1 MLAGST
7 GKHIA
12 NAGRLGSGPALGP
25 DVSCAAYAA
34 FAGWKADMRSQL
46 PPAQLAK
53 AALQRLAQARLEP
66 TPENYARAYA
76 IESGGEPAQAASGA
90 TSAVSERLQQ
100 LMSKL
105 ISLAL
110 PSGSTRQELQTALRE
125 QKLDELQ
132 RQVDKLLDVAGPA
145 AQAEALALAI
155 ERLVR
160 GLERGGKHWTLARKK
175 DGVNRVLEL
184 GRNDSGKL
192 VKRLGQL
199 VASWDKDGDGSG
211 VETDE
216 DGGTPSQ
223 FFSESTFAET
233 GFGET
238 SRFRESTGFG
248 ELSRTGLRD
257 TPPPVVDTSP
267 HWADVSSELNGTVR
281 HALRSPQTEAT
292 PADALMRE
300 LDAAQAELKS
310 HGASP
315 DRATQMAA
323 LCLRARHLLDHRRHL
338 FDELGGLCRELSG
351 SLVDLAEDDS
361 WARGQAEAMSNALA
375 QGLSG
380 RGVRTVSELLSG
392 TRERQRALREE
403 RSKARDSLKGLI
415 QRMLAELGELG
426 QHTDRFQTSVGR
438 YAEAIEQADSL
449 ESLTGTVREMVEE
462 SRSVQSLVSQT
473 QARLT
478 LEHDRAAALNQRVD
492 ELEGELRRLSNEV
505 HTDQL
510 TQVANRRGLIQAFGI
525 EQAKAEREST
535 RVALALLDI
544 DNFKK
549 LNDSLGHHAG
559 DIALKSLAERTQ
571 ASLRPGDMVARYGGE
586 EFVLMLPNTPLDEA
600 QQVLV
605 RLQRSLSSALFNHE
619 GKDVFVTFSAGVTLY
634 RPGETLEA
642 ALDRADVALYE
653 AKHTGKNRACIA
665 E

>member
-1 MLAGST
+1 
-7 GKHIA
+7 
-12 NAGRLGSGPALGP
+12 
-25 DVSCAAYAA
+25 
-34 FAGWKADMRSQL
+34 MRSTL

-76 IESGGEPAQAASGA
+76 IEAGGEPA
-90 TSAVSERLQQ
+90 AVGGPLPERVQQ
-100 LMSKL
+100 LLSRL

-110 PSGSTRQELQTALRE
+110 PSGSTRQELQATLRE
-125 QKLDELQ
+125 QRLDELQ
-132 RQVDKLLDVAGPA
+132 RQVDKLLDSAGPA
-145 AQAEALALAI
+145 AQAEALAQAI
-155 ERLVR
+155 DRLVR
-160 GLERGGKHWTLARKK
+160 GLERGSRHWTLARKK
-175 DGVNRVLEL
+175 DGINRVLEL
-184 GRNDSGKL
+184 GRSDSGKL
-192 VKRLGQL
+192 VKRLSQL
-199 VASWDKDGDGSG
+199 IASWDKDDDGSG

-223 FFSESTFAET
+223 LFADSAFADT

-238 SRFRESTGFG
+238 SRFRDSSGFG
-248 ELSRTGLRD
+248 EASSF
-257 TPPPVVDTSP
+257 VDAPRATAP
-267 HWADVSSELNGTVR
+267 DLAPWHDIGAELNGTVR

-292 PADALMRE
+292 PADALIRE
-300 LDAAQAELKS
+300 LDAAQAELKAG
-310 HGASP
+310 GANP
-315 DRATQMAA
+315 ERAAQMAA
-323 LCLRARHLLDHRRHL
+323 LCQRARHLLDHRRHL
-338 FDELGGLCRELSG
+338 FDELGGLCRELSA

-361 WARGQAEAMSNALA
+361 WARGQAEAMNQTLA

-380 RGVRTVSELLSG
+380 RGVRTVSELLAG

-403 RSKARDSLKGLI
+403 RSKARDALKGLI

-426 QHTDRFQTSVGR
+426 QHTDRFQNSVGR
-438 YAEAIEQADSL
+438 YADAIEQADSL
-449 ESLTGTVREMVEE
+449 ESLAGTVREMVEE
-462 SRSVQSLVSQT
+462 SRSVQGLVAQT

-478 LEHDRAAALNQRVD
+478 LEHDRAAALTQRVE

-525 EQAKAEREST
+525 EQARSEREAT
-535 RVALALLDI
+535 RIALALLDI

-549 LNDSLGHHAG
+549 LNDTLGHHAG
-559 DIALKSLAERTQ
+559 DIALKSLAERAQ

-586 EFVLMLPNTPLDEA
+586 EFVLMLPDTPLDEA

-605 RLQRSLSSALFNHE
+605 RLQRSLSAALFNHE

>member
-1 MLAGST
+1 MQA
-7 GKHIA
+7 
-12 NAGRLGSGPALGP
+12 R
-25 DVSCAAYAA
+25 
-34 FAGWKADMRSQL
+34 L

-76 IESGGEPAQAASGA
+76 IEAGGESAPTANGA
-90 TSAVSERLQQ
+90 VPERTQQ
-100 LMSKL
+100 LISRL

-110 PSGSTRQELQTALRE
+110 PSGTARQELQAALRE
-125 QKLDELQ
+125 QRYEELQ

-145 AQAEALALAI
+145 AQAEALAQAI

-160 GLERGGKHWTLARKK
+160 GLERGGRHWTLARKK
-175 DGVNRVLEL
+175 DGIARALEL
-184 GRNDSGKL
+184 SRTDSHKL

-199 VASWDKDGDGSG
+199 AASWDKDVEGSE
-211 VETDE
+211 VETDA

-223 FFSESTFAET
+223 LFADIDFQDT
-233 GFGET
+233 GF
-238 SRFRESTGFG
+238 REPSGFG
-248 ELSRTGLRD
+248 DLGGGVTTESA
-257 TPPPVVDTSP
+257 PAAVDTGPWKDISG
-267 HWADVSSELNGTVR
+267 ELTGTVR
-281 HALRSPQTEAT
+281 HALRSPQNEAT

-300 LDAAQAELKS
+300 IEAAQAELKQG
-310 HGASP
+310 GATP
-315 DRATQMAA
+315 ARATQMAA
-323 LCLRARHLLDHRRHL
+323 LCQRARHLLDHRRHL
-338 FDELGGLCRELSG
+338 FDELGGLCRELSA

-361 WARGQAEAMSNALA
+361 WARGQAEAMNNTLA

-380 RGVRTVSELLSG
+380 RGVRTVSELLAG

-403 RSKARDSLKGLI
+403 RSKARDALKGLI

-426 QHTDRFQTSVGR
+426 QHTDRFQSSVGR

-449 ESLTGTVREMVEE
+449 ESLAGTVREMVEE
-462 SRSVQSLVSQT
+462 SRSVQGLVAQT

-478 LEHDRAAALNQRVD
+478 LEHDRAAALTQRVD
-492 ELEGELRRLSNEV
+492 ELETELRRLSNEV

-510 TQVANRRGLIQAFGI
+510 TQVANRRGLINAFGI
-525 EQAKAEREST
+525 EQSRAEREST
-535 RVALALLDI
+535 RIALALLDI

-559 DIALKSLAERTQ
+559 DIALKSLAERAQ

-586 EFVLMLPNTPLDEA
+586 EFVLMLPDTPLDEA

-605 RLQRSLSSALFNHE
+605 RLQRSLSAALFNHE

-653 AKHTGKNRACIA
+653 AKHTGKNRACVA

>member
-1 MLAGST
+1 
-7 GKHIA
+7 
-12 NAGRLGSGPALGP
+12 
-25 DVSCAAYAA
+25 
-34 FAGWKADMRSQL
+34 MRSTL

-76 IESGGEPAQAASGA
+76 IEAGGEPGPAANGG
-90 TSAVSERLQQ
+90 VPEKLQQ

-110 PSGSTRQELQTALRE
+110 PSGASRQDLQSALRE
-125 QKLDELQ
+125 QRLDELQ
-132 RQVDKLLDVAGPA
+132 RQVDKLLDTAGPG
-145 AQAEALALAI
+145 AQAEALAQAI

-175 DGVNRVLEL
+175 DGISRVLEL
-184 GRNDSGKL
+184 GRSDSTKL

-199 VASWDKDGDGSG
+199 IASWDKDGDGSG
-211 VETDE
+211 VETDDE
-216 DGGTPSQ
+216 GGTPSQ
-223 FFSESTFAET
+223 FFAESAFADT
-233 GFGET
+233 G
-238 SRFRESTGFG
+238 FRESSGFG
-248 ELSRTGLRD
+248 ELSRTGTRD
-257 TPPPVVDTSP
+257 SGAAPFDATPWLDIGG
-267 HWADVSSELNGTVR
+267 ELNGTVR

-310 HGASP
+310 GGASP
-315 DRATQMAA
+315 ERAAQMAA

-361 WARGQAEAMSNALA
+361 WARGQAEAMNNTLA

-380 RGVRTVSELLSG
+380 RGVRTVSELLAG

-403 RSKARDSLKGLI
+403 RSKARDALKGLI

-426 QHTDRFQTSVGR
+426 QHTDRFQNNVGR
-438 YAEAIEQADSL
+438 YADAIEQADSL
-449 ESLTGTVREMVEE
+449 ESLAGTVREMVEE
-462 SRSVQSLVSQT
+462 SRSVQGLVAQT
-473 QARLT
+473 QQRLT
-478 LEHDRAAALNQRVD
+478 LEHDRAAALTQRVD

-535 RVALALLDI
+535 RMALALLDI

-600 QQVLV
+600 QLVLV

>member
-1 MLAGST
+1 
-7 GKHIA
+7 
-12 NAGRLGSGPALGP
+12 
-25 DVSCAAYAA
+25 
-34 FAGWKADMRSQL
+34 MRAQL
-46 PPAQLAK
+46 PPAQIAK

-76 IESGGEPAQAASGA
+76 IEAGTEPAAASN
-90 TSAVSERLQQ
+90 AVPERVQQ
-100 LMSKL
+100 LLSKL

-110 PSGSTRQELQTALRE
+110 PSGNTRQELQTSLRE
-125 QKLDELQ
+125 QRLEELQ
-132 RQVDKLLDVAGPA
+132 RQVDKLLDVAGPG
-145 AQAEALALAI
+145 AQAEALAQAI

-160 GLERGGKHWTLARKK
+160 GLERGGRHWTVARKK
-175 DGVNRVLEL
+175 DGVFRALEL
-184 GRNDSGKL
+184 SRNDSGKL
-192 VKRLGQL
+192 IKRLTQL
-199 VASWDKDGDGSG
+199 IASWDKDGEGSE
-211 VETDE
+211 VETDD

-223 FFSESTFAET
+223 LFADSGFLETPSFGDT
-233 GFGET
+233 GFRD
-238 SRFRESTGFG
+238 SSGFG
-248 ELSRTGLRD
+248 ELSRTGARD
-257 TPPPVVDTSP
+257 TPPAPDASP
-267 HWADVSSELNGTVR
+267 HWLALSGELNGTVR
-281 HALRSPQTEAT
+281 HALRSPETEAT
-292 PADALMRE
+292 PADALIRE
-300 LDAAQAELKS
+300 LDAAQAELKAN
-310 HGASP
+310 GASP
-315 DRATQMAA
+315 ERAAQMTA

-361 WARGQAEAMSNALA
+361 WARGQAEAMNNTLA

-380 RGVRTVSELLSG
+380 RGVRTVSEMLAG
-392 TRERQRALREE
+392 TRERQRTLRDE
-403 RSKARDSLKGLI
+403 RSKARDALKGLI
-415 QRMLAELGELG
+415 QRMLSELGELG
-426 QHTDRFQTSVGR
+426 QHTDRFQSSVGR
-438 YAEAIEQADSL
+438 YAEAIQHADSL
-449 ESLTGTVREMVEE
+449 ESLAGTVREMVEE
-462 SRSVQSLVSQT
+462 SRSVQSLVAQT
-473 QARLT
+473 QQRLT
-478 LEHDRAAALNQRVD
+478 LEHDRAAALTARVD

-525 EQAKAEREST
+525 EQAKAEREAT

-549 LNDSLGHHAG
+549 LNDTLGHHAG

>member
-1 MLAGST
+1 MKS
-7 GKHIA
+7 
-12 NAGRLGSGPALGP
+12 S
-25 DVSCAAYAA
+25 
-34 FAGWKADMRSQL
+34 L

-66 TPENYARAYA
+66 TPENYSRAYA
-76 IESGGEPAQAASGA
+76 IEAGTENAPATG
-90 TSAVSERLQQ
+90 TVPERAQQ
-100 LMSKL
+100 LMSRL

-110 PSGSTRQELQTALRE
+110 PSGSMRQELQAALRE
-125 QKLDELQ
+125 QRYDELL
-132 RQVDKLLDVAGPA
+132 REVDKLLDTAGPA
-145 AQAEALALAI
+145 AQGEALSQALD
-155 ERLVR
+155 RLVR

-175 DGVNRVLEL
+175 DGIARVIEL
-184 GRNDSGKL
+184 SRTDSHKL

-199 VASWDKDGDGSG
+199 IASWDKDGDGSG

-216 DGGTPSQ
+216 EGGTPTQ
-223 FFSESTFAET
+223 FFAESAFADSN
-233 GFGET
+233 FADL
-238 SRFRESTGFG
+238 SLREPGAAPAPFAAAPT
-248 ELSRTGLRD
+248 
-257 TPPPVVDTSP
+257 
-267 HWADVSSELNGTVR
+267 HWPEVGAELNATVR

-300 LDAAQAELKS
+300 LEAAQAELRRE
-310 HGASP
+310 GAGP
-315 DRATQMAA
+315 ERAEQMAA

-338 FDELGGLCRELSG
+338 FDELGGLCRELSA

-361 WARGQAEAMSNALA
+361 WARGQAEAMNNTLT

-392 TRERQRALREE
+392 TRERQRALRDE
-403 RSKARDSLKGLI
+403 RSRARDALKGLI

-449 ESLTGTVREMVEE
+449 QSLAGTVREMVEE
-462 SRSVQSLVSQT
+462 SRSVQGLVAQT

-478 LEHDRAAALNQRVD
+478 LEHDKASALTQRVE
-492 ELEGELRRLSNEV
+492 ELESELRRLSNEV

-510 TQVANRRGLIQAFGI
+510 TQVANRRGLIQAFRL
-525 EQAKAEREST
+525 EQAKAERET
-535 RVALALLDI
+535 TMRIALALLDI

-586 EFVLMLPNTPLDEA
+586 EFVLMLPDTPLDEA
-600 QQVLV
+600 QAVLV
-605 RLQRSLSSALFNHE
+605 RLQRSLSAALFNHE

-634 RPGETLEA
+634 RSGETLES

-653 AKHTGKNRACIA
+653 AKHTGKNRACVA

>member
-1 MLAGST
+1 
-7 GKHIA
+7 
-12 NAGRLGSGPALGP
+12 
-25 DVSCAAYAA
+25 
-34 FAGWKADMRSQL
+34 MRSQL

-76 IESGGEPAQAASGA
+76 IEGGGESTPAAGGA
-90 TSAVSERLQQ
+90 LPERIQQ
-100 LMSKL
+100 LVSKL

-110 PSGSTRQELQTALRE
+110 PSGSTRQELQTSLRE

-145 AQAEALALAI
+145 AQAEALAQAI

-160 GLERGGKHWTLARKK
+160 GLERGGRHWTLARKK
-175 DGVNRVLEL
+175 DGIYRALEL
-184 GRNDSGKL
+184 SRSDSGKL
-192 VKRLGQL
+192 IKRLSQL
-199 VASWDKDGDGSG
+199 IASWDKDGDGSE
-211 VETDE
+211 VETDD

-223 FFSESTFAET
+223 LFAESGFAET
-233 GFGET
+233 GFRD
-238 SRFRESTGFG
+238 SSGFG
-248 ELSRTGLRD
+248 ELSRTGTRD
-257 TPPPVVDTSP
+257 SAPPVDTSP
-267 HWADVSSELNGTVR
+267 QWADVSGELNGTVR
-281 HALRSPQTEAT
+281 HALRSPQTDAT
-292 PADALMRE
+292 PADSLMRE
-300 LDAAQAELKS
+300 LETAQAELKAK
-310 HGASP
+310 GASP
-315 DRATQMAA
+315 ERATQMAA

-338 FDELGGLCRELSG
+338 FDELGGLCRELG
-351 SLVDLAEDDS
+351 ASLVDLAEDDS
-361 WARGQAEAMSNALA
+361 WARGQAEAMNNTLT

-392 TRERQRALREE
+392 TRERQRTLRDE
-403 RSKARDSLKGLI
+403 RSKARDALKGLI
-415 QRMLAELGELG
+415 QRMLSELGELG
-426 QHTDRFQTSVGR
+426 QHTDRFQSSVGR
-438 YAEAIEQADSL
+438 YAEAIQQADSL
-449 ESLTGTVREMVEE
+449 ESLAGTVREMVEE
-462 SRSVQSLVSQT
+462 SRSVQGLVAQT
-473 QARLT
+473 QQRLT
-478 LEHDRAAALNQRVD
+478 LEHDRAAALTQRVD

-600 QQVLV
+600 QAVLV

>member
-1 MLAGST
+1 
-7 GKHIA
+7 
-12 NAGRLGSGPALGP
+12 
-25 DVSCAAYAA
+25 
-34 FAGWKADMRSQL
+34 MRSTL

-76 IESGGEPAQAASGA
+76 IEAGSEPVAAASGA
-90 TSAVSERLQQ
+90 VPERAQQ
-100 LMSKL
+100 AIAKL

-110 PSGSTRQELQTALRE
+110 PSGSPRQELQTSLRE
-125 QKLDELQ
+125 QRYDELL
-132 RQVDKLLDVAGPA
+132 RQVDKLLDVAGPG
-145 AQAEALALAI
+145 AQAEALVQAI

-175 DGVNRVLEL
+175 DGISRVLEL
-184 GRNDSGKL
+184 GRSDSGKL
-192 VKRLGQL
+192 VKRLSQL
-199 VASWDKDGDGSG
+199 IASWDKDGDGSG
-211 VETDE
+211 VETE
-216 DGGTPSQ
+216 EEGGTPSQ
-223 FFSESTFAET
+223 FFADSAFAET
-233 GFGET
+233 G
-238 SRFRESTGFG
+238 FRESTGFG
-248 ELSRTGLRD
+248 DLGHPADDS
-257 TPPPVVDTSP
+257 PPPVDLAP
-267 HWADVSSELNGTVR
+267 WRDIGAELNGTVR
-281 HALRSPQTEAT
+281 HALRSPQSEAT
-292 PADALMRE
+292 PADVLMRE
-300 LDAAQAELKS
+300 LDAAQAELKAG
-310 HGASP
+310 GASP
-315 DRATQMAA
+315 ERATQMAA

-361 WARGQAEAMSNALA
+361 WARGQAEAMNQTLA

-392 TRERQRALREE
+392 TRERQRALRDE

-415 QRMLAELGELG
+415 QRMLSELGELG
-426 QHTDRFQTSVGR
+426 QHTDRFQSSVGR

-449 ESLTGTVREMVEE
+449 ESLAGTVREMVEE
-462 SRSVQSLVSQT
+462 SRSVQGLVSQT

-478 LEHDRAAALNQRVD
+478 LEHDRAAALTQRVD

-525 EQAKAEREST
+525 EQAKSEREST

-600 QQVLV
+600 QAVLV
-605 RLQRSLSSALFNHE
+605 RLQRALSSALFNHE

-634 RPGETLEA
+634 RAGETLEA

-653 AKHTGKNRACIA
+653 AKHTGKNRACVA

>member
-1 MLAGST
+1 
-7 GKHIA
+7 
-12 NAGRLGSGPALGP
+12 
-25 DVSCAAYAA
+25 
-34 FAGWKADMRSQL
+34 MRSQL

-76 IESGGEPAQAASGA
+76 IEAGSEPAAAS
-90 TSAVSERLQQ
+90 TAVPERVQQ
-100 LMSKL
+100 LLSKL

-110 PSGSTRQELQTALRE
+110 PSGSTRQELQTALRD
-125 QKLDELQ
+125 QRLDELQ
-132 RQVDKLLDVAGPA
+132 RQVDRLLDVAGPG
-145 AQAEALALAI
+145 AQAEALAQAI

-160 GLERGGKHWTLARKK
+160 GLERGGRHWTVARKK
-175 DGVNRVLEL
+175 DGIFRALEL
-184 GRNDSGKL
+184 SRNDSGKL
-192 VKRLGQL
+192 IKRLSQL
-199 VASWDKDGDGSG
+199 IASWDKDGEGSD
-211 VETDE
+211 VETDD

-223 FFSESTFAET
+223 LFADSGFMDAGSFGDT
-233 GFGET
+233 GFRD
-238 SRFRESTGFG
+238 SSGFG
-248 ELSRTGLRD
+248 ELSRTGTREPAVVA
-257 TPPPVVDTSP
+257 PPDATP
-267 HWADVSSELNGTVR
+267 HWLTLSGELNGTVR
-281 HALRSPQTEAT
+281 HALRSPATEAT
-292 PADALMRE
+292 PADALIRE
-300 LDAAQAELKS
+300 LDAAQAELKAQ
-310 HGASP
+310 GATP
-315 DRATQMAA
+315 ERAGQMAA

-338 FDELGGLCRELSG
+338 FDELGGLCRGLSE

-361 WARGQAEAMSNALA
+361 WARGQAEAMNNTLA

-380 RGVRTVSELLSG
+380 RGVRTVSELLAG
-392 TRERQRALREE
+392 TRERQRSLREE
-403 RSKARDSLKGLI
+403 RSRARDALKGLI
-415 QRMLAELGELG
+415 QRMLSELGELG
-426 QHTDRFQTSVGR
+426 QHTDRFQSSVGR
-438 YAEAIEQADSL
+438 YAEAIEHADSL
-449 ESLTGTVREMVEE
+449 ESLAGTVREMVEE
-462 SRSVQSLVSQT
+462 SRSVQSLVAQT
-473 QARLT
+473 QQRLT
-478 LEHDRAAALNQRVD
+478 LEHDRAAALTQRVD
-492 ELEGELRRLSNEV
+492 ELETELRRLSNEV

-525 EQAKAEREST
+525 EQAKSEREST

-559 DIALKSLAERTQ
+559 DIALKSLAERAQ

-605 RLQRSLSSALFNHE
+605 RLQRSLSTALFNHE

>member
-1 MLAGST
+1 
-7 GKHIA
+7 
-12 NAGRLGSGPALGP
+12 
-25 DVSCAAYAA
+25 
-34 FAGWKADMRSQL
+34 MRSTL

-66 TPENYARAYA
+66 TPENYSRAYA
-76 IESGGEPAQAASGA
+76 IEAGGEPASAANGA
-90 TSAVSERLQQ
+90 VPERAQQ
-100 LMSKL
+100 LIAKL

-110 PSGSTRQELQTALRE
+110 PSGGQRQELQATLRE
-125 QKLDELQ
+125 QRYDELQ
-132 RQVDKLLDVAGPA
+132 RQVDKLLDTAGPG
-145 AQAEALALAI
+145 AQAEALVQAI

-160 GLERGGKHWTLARKK
+160 GLERGGRHWTLARKK
-175 DGVNRVLEL
+175 DGINRVLEL
-184 GRNDSGKL
+184 GRSDSGKL
-192 VKRLGQL
+192 VKRLTQL
-199 VASWDKDGDGSG
+199 IASWDKDGDGSE

-223 FFSESTFAET
+223 FFADSAFQET
-233 GFGET
+233 G
-238 SRFRESTGFG
+238 FRESTGFG
-248 ELSRTGLRD
+248 DNLGGAA
-257 TPPPVVDTSP
+257 PGGAPPVDLAR
-267 HWADVSSELNGTVR
+267 WQDIAAELNGTVC

-292 PADALMRE
+292 PADVLMRE
-300 LDAAQAELKS
+300 LDAAQAELKAG
-310 HGASP
+310 GASP
-315 DRATQMAA
+315 ERARQMAA

-338 FDELGGLCRELSG
+338 FDELGGLCRELSS

-361 WARGQAEAMSNALA
+361 WARGQAEAMNQTLA

-392 TRERQRALREE
+392 TRERQRALRDE

-415 QRMLAELGELG
+415 QRMLSELGELG
-426 QHTDRFQTSVGR
+426 QHTDRFQSSVGR

-449 ESLTGTVREMVEE
+449 ESLAGTVREMVEE
-462 SRSVQSLVSQT
+462 SRSVQGLVAQT
-473 QARLT
+473 QQRLT
-478 LEHDRAAALNQRVD
+478 LEHDRATALTQRVD

-525 EQAKAEREST
+525 EQAKADREST

-600 QQVLV
+600 QAVLV
-605 RLQRSLSSALFNHE
+605 RLQRALSSALFSHE

>member
-1 MLAGST
+1 
-7 GKHIA
+7 
-12 NAGRLGSGPALGP
+12 
-25 DVSCAAYAA
+25 
-34 FAGWKADMRSQL
+34 MRAQL
-46 PPAQLAK
+46 PPAQIAK

-76 IESGGEPAQAASGA
+76 IEAGTEPAAPS
-90 TSAVSERLQQ
+90 TAVPERVQQ
-100 LMSKL
+100 LLSKL

-110 PSGSTRQELQTALRE
+110 PSGSTRQELQTSLRE
-125 QKLDELQ
+125 QRLEELQ
-132 RQVDKLLDVAGPA
+132 RQVDKLLDVAGPG
-145 AQAEALALAI
+145 AQAEALAQAI

-160 GLERGGKHWTLARKK
+160 GLERGGRHWTLARKK
-175 DGVNRVLEL
+175 DGVFRALEL
-184 GRNDSGKL
+184 SRNDSGKL
-192 VKRLGQL
+192 IKRLTQL
-199 VASWDKDGDGSG
+199 IASWDKDGEGSE

-223 FFSESTFAET
+223 LFADSGFLETPSFGDT
-233 GFGET
+233 GFRD
-238 SRFRESTGFG
+238 SSGFG
-248 ELSRTGLRD
+248 ELSRTGTRD
-257 TPPPVVDTSP
+257 TPPAPDASP
-267 HWADVSSELNGTVR
+267 HWLALSGELNGTVR
-281 HALRSPQTEAT
+281 HALRSPETEAT
-292 PADALMRE
+292 PADALIRE
-300 LDAAQAELKS
+300 LDAAQAELKAQ
-310 HGASP
+310 GASP
-315 DRATQMAA
+315 ERAAQMSA

-361 WARGQAEAMSNALA
+361 WARGQAEAMNNTLA

-380 RGVRTVSELLSG
+380 RGVRTVSELLAG
-392 TRERQRALREE
+392 TRERQRTLRDE
-403 RSKARDSLKGLI
+403 RSKARDALKGLI

-426 QHTDRFQTSVGR
+426 QHTDRFQSSVGR
-438 YAEAIEQADSL
+438 YAEAIEHADSL
-449 ESLTGTVREMVEE
+449 ESLAGTVREMVEE
-462 SRSVQSLVSQT
+462 SRSVQSLVAQT
-473 QARLT
+473 QQRLT
-478 LEHDRAAALNQRVD
+478 LEHDRAAALTARVD

-525 EQAKAEREST
+525 EQAKAEREAT

-549 LNDSLGHHAG
+549 LNDTLGHHAG
-559 DIALKSLAERTQ
+559 DVALKSLAERTQ

-605 RLQRSLSSALFNHE
+605 RLQRSLSTALFNHE

>member
-1 MLAGST
+1 MAS
-7 GKHIA
+7 
-12 NAGRLGSGPALGP
+12 P
-25 DVSCAAYAA
+25 
-34 FAGWKADMRSQL
+34 L

-53 AALQRLAQARLEP
+53 AAFQRLAQARLEP

-76 IESGGEPAQAASGA
+76 IEAGTENQPAGNGHG
-90 TSAVSERLQQ
+90 VPERVQQ
-100 LMSKL
+100 LMSRL
-105 ISLAL
+105 LSLAL

-125 QKLDELQ
+125 QRYDELL
-132 RQVDKLLDVAGPA
+132 REVDKLLDTAGPG
-145 AQAEALALAI
+145 AQAEALVQVI

-175 DGVNRVLEL
+175 DGVSKVLEL

-192 VKRLGQL
+192 VRRLGQL
-199 VASWDKDGDGSG
+199 IASWDKDGDGSG
-211 VETDE
+211 IETDE
-216 DGGTPSQ
+216 EGGTPSQ
-223 FFSESTFAET
+223 FFAESAFAES
-233 GFGET
+233 GFAEI
-238 SRFRESTGFG
+238 
-248 ELSRTGLRD
+248 SRTGARD
-257 TPPPVVDTSP
+257 SAPAPLLTIAPAEPT
-267 HWADVSSELNGTVR
+267 HWPEIGADLNTTVR
-281 HALRSPQTEAT
+281 HALRSPQSEAT

-300 LDAAQAELKS
+300 LEAAQAEIKAG
-310 HGASP
+310 GATP
-315 DRATQMAA
+315 ERATQMAA

-361 WARGQAEAMSNALA
+361 WAQGQAEAMNNTLA

-380 RGVRTVSELLSG
+380 RSVRTVSELLAG
-392 TRERQRALREE
+392 TRERQRTLRED
-403 RSKARDSLKGLI
+403 RSKARDALKGLI

-426 QHTDRFQTSVGR
+426 KHTDRFQNNVGR
-438 YAEAIEQADSL
+438 YADAIEQADSL
-449 ESLTGTVREMVEE
+449 ESLAGTVREMVEE
-462 SRSVQSLVSQT
+462 SRSVQGLVAQT
-473 QARLT
+473 QQRLT
-478 LEHDRAAALNQRVD
+478 LEHDRAAALTQRVD
-492 ELEGELRRLSNEV
+492 ELETELRRLSSEV

-510 TQVANRRGLIQAFGI
+510 TQVANRRGLINAFGI
-525 EQAKAEREST
+525 EQAKAERESK
-535 RVALALLDI
+535 RIALALLDI

-586 EFVLMLPNTPLDEA
+586 EFVLMLPDTPLDEA

-634 RPGETLEA
+634 RAGETLEA

>member
-1 MLAGST
+1 
-7 GKHIA
+7 
-12 NAGRLGSGPALGP
+12 
-25 DVSCAAYAA
+25 
-34 FAGWKADMRSQL
+34 MRSQL

-66 TPENYARAYA
+66 TPENYSRAYA
-76 IESGGEPAQAASGA
+76 IEAGSEPAPAANGA
-90 TSAVSERLQQ
+90 PSERIQQ

-110 PSGSTRQELQTALRE
+110 PSGSSRQDLQTALRE
-125 QKLDELQ
+125 QRLDELQ
-132 RQVDKLLDVAGPA
+132 RQIDKLLDVAGPA
-145 AQAEALALAI
+145 AQAEALAQAI

-175 DGVNRVLEL
+175 DGIQRVLEL
-184 GRNDSGKL
+184 GRSDSSKL
-192 VKRLGQL
+192 VKRLSQL
-199 VASWDKDGDGSG
+199 IQSWDKDGDGSG

-216 DGGTPSQ
+216 EGGTPSQ
-223 FFSESTFAET
+223 FFADSAFADT
-233 GFGET
+233 G
-238 SRFRESTGFG
+238 FRESSGFG
-248 ELSRTGLRD
+248 ELSRTGQRD
-257 TPPPVVDTSP
+257 GAPPAADTTP
-267 HWADVSSELNGTVR
+267 HWADIGNELNGTVR

-292 PADALMRE
+292 PADALIRE
-300 LDAAQAELKS
+300 LDAAQAELKA
-310 HGASP
+310 HGAGP
-315 DRATQMAA
+315 ERAAQMAA

-351 SLVDLAEDDS
+351 SLVELAEDDS
-361 WARGQAEAMSNALA
+361 WAQGQAEAMNNTLA

-380 RGVRTVSELLSG
+380 RGVRTVSELLTG
-392 TRERQRALREE
+392 TRERQRALRAE
-403 RSKARDSLKGLI
+403 RSKARDALKGLI
-415 QRMLAELGELG
+415 QRMLSELGELG

-438 YAEAIEQADSL
+438 YAEAIQQADSL
-449 ESLTGTVREMVEE
+449 ESLAGTVREMVEE
-462 SRSVQSLVSQT
+462 SRSVQGLVA
-473 QARLT
+473 QAQERLT
-478 LEHDRAAALNQRVD
+478 LEHDRAAALTQRVD

-600 QQVLV
+600 QAVLV
-605 RLQRSLSSALFNHE
+605 RLQRSLSAALFNHE

>member
-1 MLAGST
+1 
-7 GKHIA
+7 
-12 NAGRLGSGPALGP
+12 
-25 DVSCAAYAA
+25 
-34 FAGWKADMRSQL
+34 MRSTL

-76 IESGGEPAQAASGA
+76 IEAGGDPPPAAAGA
-90 TSAVSERLQQ
+90 VPERLQQ

-110 PSGSTRQELQTALRE
+110 PSGGTRQELQTTLRE
-125 QKLDELQ
+125 QRLDELQ
-132 RQVDKLLDVAGPA
+132 RQVDRLLDVAGPA
-145 AQAEALALAI
+145 AQAEALAQAI

-175 DGVNRVLEL
+175 DGLQRVLEL
-184 GRNDSGKL
+184 SRSDSGKL

-199 VASWDKDGDGSG
+199 IASWDKDGDGSG

-223 FFSESTFAET
+223 LFADSAFAET
-233 GFGET
+233 GFGE
-238 SRFRESTGFG
+238 STGFG
-248 ELSRTGLRD
+248 ETSRLGELDRAAG
-257 TPPPVVDTSP
+257 PPPAVDLAPWTDISG
-267 HWADVSSELNGTVR
+267 ELSGTVR
-281 HALRSPQTEAT
+281 HALNASTLEAT
-292 PADALMRE
+292 PADSLMRDLE
-300 LDAAQAELKS
+300 AAQTELKQG
-310 HGASP
+310 GATP
-315 DRATQMAA
+315 ERAAQMAA
-323 LCLRARHLLDHRRHL
+323 LCQRARHLLDHRRHM
-338 FDELGGLCRELSG
+338 FDALGGLCRELSA

-361 WARGQAEAMSNALA
+361 WAQGQAEAMNNTLA

-380 RGVRTVSELLSG
+380 RGVRTVSELLAG
-392 TRERQRALREE
+392 TRQRQRTLRDE
-403 RSKARDSLKGLI
+403 RSKARDALKGLI

-426 QHTDRFQTSVGR
+426 QHTDRFQDNVGR
-438 YAEAIEQADSL
+438 YADAIEQADSL
-449 ESLTGTVREMVEE
+449 ESLAGTVREMVEE
-462 SRSVQSLVSQT
+462 SRSVQTLVSQT
-473 QARLT
+473 QQRLT
-478 LEHDRAAALNQRVD
+478 LEHDRAAALTQRVD

-525 EQAKAEREST
+525 EQARSEREST
-535 RVALALLDI
+535 RIALALLDI

-559 DIALKSLAERTQ
+559 DIALKSLAERAQ

-586 EFVLMLPNTPLDEA
+586 EFVLMLPDTPLDEA

-605 RLQRSLSSALFNHE
+605 RLQRSLSAALFNHE

>member
-1 MLAGST
+1 
-7 GKHIA
+7 
-12 NAGRLGSGPALGP
+12 
-25 DVSCAAYAA
+25 
-34 FAGWKADMRSQL
+34 MRSQL

-76 IESGGEPAQAASGA
+76 IEAGGEPAA
-90 TSAVSERLQQ
+90 TPNGGVPERVQQ
-100 LMSKL
+100 LMSRL

-125 QKLDELQ
+125 QRLDELQ

-145 AQAEALALAI
+145 AQAEALAQAI

-160 GLERGGKHWTLARKK
+160 GLERGSRHWTLARKK
-175 DGVNRVLEL
+175 DGISRALEL
-184 GRNDSGKL
+184 SRSDSSKL
-192 VKRLGQL
+192 IKRLTQL
-199 VASWDKDGDGSG
+199 VASWDKDADGSDI
-211 VETDE
+211 ETE
-216 DGGTPSQ
+216 EGGTPSQ
-223 FFSESTFAET
+223 FFADSAFAET
-233 GFGET
+233 GFRDSTGYGET
-238 SRFRESTGFG
+238 SRLGDLGELTLRESLPSVDHRENWTEISG
-248 ELSRTGLRD
+248 ELAS
-257 TPPPVVDTSP
+257 
-267 HWADVSSELNGTVR
+267 TVR

-300 LDAAQAELKS
+300 LEAAQAELQGQ
-310 HGASP
+310 GASP

-323 LCLRARHLLDHRRHL
+323 LCLRARHLLDHRRYL
-338 FDELGGLCRELSG
+338 FDELGGLCRELG
-351 SLVDLAEDDS
+351 ASLVDLAEDDS
-361 WARGQAEAMSNALA
+361 WARGQAEAMNNTLA

-380 RGVRTVSELLSG
+380 RGVRTVSELLAG
-392 TRERQRALREE
+392 TRERQLALREE
-403 RSKARDSLKGLI
+403 RSKARDALKGLI
-415 QRMLAELGELG
+415 QRMLSELGELG
-426 QHTDRFQTSVGR
+426 QHTDRFQSSVGR
-438 YAEAIEQADSL
+438 YAEAIEHADSL
-449 ESLTGTVREMVEE
+449 ESLAGTVREMVEE
-462 SRSVQSLVSQT
+462 TRSVQGLVAQT

-478 LEHDRAAALNQRVD
+478 LEHDRAAALTQRVD

-535 RVALALLDI
+535 RMALALLDI

-549 LNDSLGHHAG
+549 LNDGLGHHAG

-605 RLQRSLSSALFNHE
+605 RLQRSLSSALFKHE

-653 AKHTGKNRACIA
+653 AKHTGKNRACVA

>member
-1 MLAGST
+1 
-7 GKHIA
+7 
-12 NAGRLGSGPALGP
+12 
-25 DVSCAAYAA
+25 
-34 FAGWKADMRSQL
+34 MRPQL

-76 IESGGEPAQAASGA
+76 IEAGTGSEAATPAAGA
-90 TSAVSERLQQ
+90 SERAQQ

-110 PSGSTRQELQTALRE
+110 PSGSTRQELQSALRE
-125 QKLDELQ
+125 QRLDELH
-132 RQVDKLLDVAGPA
+132 RQVDKLLDVAGPG
-145 AQAEALALAI
+145 AQAEALAQAI

-160 GLERGGKHWTLARKK
+160 GLERGGRHWTVARKK
-175 DGVNRVLEL
+175 DGIFRALEL
-184 GRNDSGKL
+184 SRSDSGKL
-192 VKRLGQL
+192 IKRLTQL
-199 VASWDKDGDGSG
+199 VASWDKDGEGSD
-211 VETDE
+211 VETDD

-223 FFSESTFAET
+223 LFADS
-233 GFGET
+233 GFVDPGFLDT
-238 SRFRESTGFG
+238 ASGVRESSGFG
-248 ELSRTGLRD
+248 ELTRPGIEA
-257 TPPPVVDTSP
+257 PP
-267 HWADVSSELNGTVR
+267 HWAEISGELNGTVR
-281 HALRSPQTEAT
+281 HALRSPDSESAT
-292 PADALMRE
+292 ADGLMQE
-300 LDAAQAELKS
+300 LDAAQAELKAQ
-310 HGASP
+310 GASP
-315 DRATQMAA
+315 QRAAQMAA

-338 FDELGGLCRELSG
+338 FDELGGLCRELG
-351 SLVDLAEDDS
+351 ASLVDLAEDDS
-361 WARGQAEAMSNALA
+361 WARGQAEAMNNTLA

-380 RGVRTVSELLSG
+380 RGVRTVSELLAG
-392 TRERQRALREE
+392 TRERQRSLREE
-403 RSKARDSLKGLI
+403 RSKARDALKGLI

-426 QHTDRFQTSVGR
+426 QHTDRFQSSVGR
-438 YAEAIEQADSL
+438 YAEAIEHADSL
-449 ESLTGTVREMVEE
+449 ESLAGTVREMVEE
-462 SRSVQSLVSQT
+462 SRSVQGLVAQT

-478 LEHDRAAALNQRVD
+478 LEHDRAAALTRRVD
-492 ELEGELRRLSNEV
+492 ELEGELRRLSDEV

-549 LNDSLGHHAG
+549 LNDTLGHHAG

-605 RLQRSLSSALFNHE
+605 RLQRSLTTALFNHD

>member
-1 MLAGST
+1 
-7 GKHIA
+7 
-12 NAGRLGSGPALGP
+12 
-25 DVSCAAYAA
+25 
-34 FAGWKADMRSQL
+34 MRSTL

-66 TPENYARAYA
+66 TPDNYARAYA
-76 IESGGEPAQAASGA
+76 IEAGGETAPAAGG
-90 TSAVSERLQQ
+90 TVPERLQQ

-110 PSGSTRQELQTALRE
+110 PSGGTRQELQAALRE
-125 QKLDELQ
+125 QRLDELQ
-132 RQVDKLLDVAGPA
+132 RQVDRLLDVAGPG
-145 AQAEALALAI
+145 AQAEALAHAI

-160 GLERGGKHWTLARKK
+160 GLERGGRHWTLARKK
-175 DGVNRVLEL
+175 DGLQRVLEL
-184 GRNDSGKL
+184 SRSDSGKL

-211 VETDE
+211 IETDE

-223 FFSESTFAET
+223 LFADSAFADT
-233 GFGET
+233 G
-238 SRFRESTGFG
+238 FRESTGFG

-257 TPPPVVDTSP
+257 TPPVPAVDLTPWTDISG
-267 HWADVSSELNGTVR
+267 ELNGTVR
-281 HALRSPQTEAT
+281 HALRSAQTEAM
-292 PADALMRE
+292 PADALMRDLE
-300 LDAAQAELKS
+300 AAQDELKR

-315 DRATQMAA
+315 ERAAEMSA
-323 LCLRARHLLDHRRHL
+323 LCLRARYALDHRRHM
-338 FDELGGLCRELSG
+338 FDALGGLCRELSA
-351 SLVDLAEDDS
+351 SLVELAEDDS
-361 WARGQAEAMSNALA
+361 WSQGQAEAMNNTLA

-380 RGVRTVSELLSG
+380 RGVRTVSELLAG
-392 TRERQRALREE
+392 TRVRQRTLRDE
-403 RSKARDSLKGLI
+403 RSRARDALKGLI
-415 QRMLAELGELG
+415 QRMLSELGELG
-426 QHTDRFQTSVGR
+426 QHTDRFQNSVGR
-438 YAEAIEQADSL
+438 YADAIEQADSL
-449 ESLTGTVREMVEE
+449 ESLAGTVREMVEE
-462 SRSVQSLVSQT
+462 SRSVQGLVAQT
-473 QARLT
+473 QQRLT
-478 LEHDRAAALNQRVD
+478 LEHDRATALTQRVE

-525 EQAKAEREST
+525 EQAKSEREST

-571 ASLRPGDMVARYGGE
+571 QSLRPGDMVARYGGE

>member
-1 MLAGST
+1 
-7 GKHIA
+7 
-12 NAGRLGSGPALGP
+12 
-25 DVSCAAYAA
+25 
-34 FAGWKADMRSQL
+34 MRASL

-66 TPENYARAYA
+66 TPENYSRAYA
-76 IESGGEPAQAASGA
+76 IEAGTDSAAAANGA
-90 TSAVSERLQQ
+90 VPERAQQ

-110 PSGSTRQELQTALRE
+110 PSGTQRQELQTALRE
-125 QKLDELQ
+125 QRYDELL
-132 RQVDKLLDVAGPA
+132 RDVEKLLDAAGPG
-145 AQAEALALAI
+145 AQAEALAQAI

-160 GLERGGKHWTLARKK
+160 GLERGGRHWTLARKK
-175 DGVNRVLEL
+175 EGIARVLEL
-184 GRNDSGKL
+184 TRTDSHKL

-199 VASWDKDGDGSG
+199 IQSWDKDVEGSE
-211 VETDE
+211 VETGE

-223 FFSESTFAET
+223 FFADSGFANSGFADSGFAET
-233 GFGET
+233 
-238 SRFRESTGFG
+238 
-248 ELSRTGLRD
+248 SRTGQRD
-257 TPPPVVDTSP
+257 PAAQAAPPTQWPEIG
-267 HWADVSSELNGTVR
+267 AELNVTVR
-281 HALRSPQTEAT
+281 HALRSPEAEAT
-292 PADALMRE
+292 PADALIAE
-300 LDAAQAELKS
+300 LEAAQAELKS
-310 HGASP
+310 QGTSP
-315 DRATQMAA
+315 ERAARMAA

-338 FDELGGLCRELSG
+338 FDELGGLCRELSS
-351 SLVDLAEDDS
+351 SLFDLAEDDS
-361 WARGQAEAMSNALA
+361 WAQGQAEAMNQTLA

-380 RGVRTVSELLSG
+380 RGVRTVSELLAG

-403 RSKARDSLKGLI
+403 RSKARDALKGLI

-426 QHTDRFQTSVGR
+426 QHTDRFQNNVGR
-438 YAEAIEQADSL
+438 YADAIEQADSL
-449 ESLTGTVREMVEE
+449 ESLAGTVREMVEE
-462 SRSVQSLVSQT
+462 SRSVQSLVAQT

-478 LEHDRAAALNQRVD
+478 LEHDRAATLAQRVD
-492 ELEGELRRLSNEV
+492 ELEGELRRLSSEV

-510 TQVANRRGLIQAFGI
+510 TQIANRRGLIQAFGI
-525 EQAKAEREST
+525 EQAKAERETT
-535 RVALALLDI
+535 RIALALLDI

-559 DIALKSLAERTQ
+559 DIALKSLAERAQ
-571 ASLRPGDMVARYGGE
+571 ASLRPGDLVARYGGE

-605 RLQRSLSSALFNHE
+605 RLQRSLSAALFNHE

-634 RPGETLEA
+634 RPGETLET

>member
-1 MLAGST
+1 
-7 GKHIA
+7 
-12 NAGRLGSGPALGP
+12 
-25 DVSCAAYAA
+25 
-34 FAGWKADMRSQL
+34 MRSQL

-76 IESGGEPAQAASGA
+76 IEAGAEPAAAANGG
-90 TSAVSERLQQ
+90 VPERIQQ

-110 PSGSTRQELQTALRE
+110 PSGGTRQELQAALRE
-125 QKLDELQ
+125 QRLDELQ

-145 AQAEALALAI
+145 AQAEALSLAI

-160 GLERGGKHWTLARKK
+160 GLERGSKHWTLARKK
-175 DGVNRVLEL
+175 DGIFRALEL
-184 GRNDSGKL
+184 SRSDSGKL
-192 VKRLGQL
+192 IKRLAQL
-199 VASWDKDGDGSG
+199 VASWDKDSDDSG
-211 VETDE
+211 VETE

-223 FFSESTFAET
+223 FFADSAFAET
-233 GFGET
+233 GFRD
-238 SRFRESTGFG
+238 SSGFG

-257 TPPPVVDTSP
+257 DGTAAADARE
-267 HWADVSSELNGTVR
+267 HWAAIGDDLNGTVR
-281 HALRSPQTEAT
+281 HALRSPQTDAT
-292 PADALMRE
+292 PADALVHE
-300 LDAAQAELKS
+300 LEVAQAELKTQ
-310 HGASP
+310 GASP
-315 DRATQMAA
+315 ERAAQMAA
-323 LCLRARHLLDHRRHL
+323 LCQRARHLLDHRRHL
-338 FDELGGLCRELSG
+338 FDELGGLCRELGS

-361 WARGQAEAMSNALA
+361 WARGQAEAMNNTLS

-380 RGVRTVSELLSG
+380 RGVRTVSELLAG

-403 RSKARDSLKGLI
+403 RSKARDALKGLI
-415 QRMLAELGELG
+415 QRMLSELGELG
-426 QHTDRFQTSVGR
+426 QHTGRFQSSVGR

-449 ESLTGTVREMVEE
+449 ESLAGTVREMVEE
-462 SRSVQSLVSQT
+462 TRSVQGLVAQT

-478 LEHDRAAALNQRVD
+478 LEHDRAAALTQRVD

-525 EQAKAEREST
+525 EQARAEREST

-586 EFVLMLPNTPLDEA
+586 EFVLMLPDTPLDEA
-600 QQVLV
+600 QAVLV
-605 RLQRSLSSALFNHE
+605 RLQRSLSSALFKHD

-653 AKHTGKNRACIA
+653 AKHTGKNKACIA

>member
-1 MLAGST
+1 
-7 GKHIA
+7 
-12 NAGRLGSGPALGP
+12 
-25 DVSCAAYAA
+25 
-34 FAGWKADMRSQL
+34 MRSQL

-76 IESGGEPAQAASGA
+76 IEAGGEPAPA
-90 TSAVSERLQQ
+90 TSSVVPERAQQ

-110 PSGSTRQELQTALRE
+110 PSGTQRQDLQATLRE
-125 QKLDELQ
+125 QRYDELQ
-132 RQVDKLLDVAGPA
+132 RQVDKLLEVAGPG
-145 AQAEALALAI
+145 AQAEALVQAI

-175 DGVNRVLEL
+175 DGINRVLEL
-184 GRNDSGKL
+184 GRSDSSKL
-192 VKRLGQL
+192 VKRLSQL
-199 VASWDKDGDGSG
+199 IASWDKDGDGSE
-211 VETDE
+211 VETDD

-223 FFSESTFAET
+223 FFVDSAFAES
-233 GFGET
+233 G
-238 SRFRESTGFG
+238 FRESSGFG
-248 ELSRTGLRD
+248 DNLGRATDNG
-257 TPPPVVDTSP
+257 TPPVDLAP
-267 HWADVSSELNGTVR
+267 WQDIGDELNATVR
-281 HALRSPQTEAT
+281 HALRSPQTDAA

-300 LDAAQAELKS
+300 LDAAQAELKAS
-310 HGASP
+310 GASP
-315 DRATQMAA
+315 ERATQMAA

-361 WARGQAEAMSNALA
+361 WARGQAEAMNQTLA

-392 TRERQRALREE
+392 TRERQRALRDE

-415 QRMLAELGELG
+415 QRMLTELGELG
-426 QHTDRFQTSVGR
+426 QHTDRFQNNVGR
-438 YAEAIEQADSL
+438 YANAIEQADSL
-449 ESLTGTVREMVEE
+449 ESLAGTVREMVEE
-462 SRSVQSLVSQT
+462 SRSVQGLVSQT
-473 QARLT
+473 QQRLT
-478 LEHDRAAALNQRVD
+478 LEHDRAAALTQRVD
-492 ELEGELRRLSNEV
+492 ELEGELRRLSSEV

-525 EQAKAEREST
+525 EQAKSEREST

-600 QQVLV
+600 QAVLV

-634 RPGETLEA
+634 RAGETLEA

>member
-1 MLAGST
+1 
-7 GKHIA
+7 
-12 NAGRLGSGPALGP
+12 
-25 DVSCAAYAA
+25 
-34 FAGWKADMRSQL
+34 MRSGL

-66 TPENYARAYA
+66 TPENYSRAYA
-76 IESGGEPAQAASGA
+76 IESGSEPSTAANGA
-90 TSAVSERLQQ
+90 VPERLQQ

-110 PSGSTRQELQTALRE
+110 PSGATRQELQTALRE
-125 QKLDELQ
+125 QRLDELQ

-145 AQAEALALAI
+145 AQAEALVQAI

-175 DGVNRVLEL
+175 DGINRVLEL
-184 GRNDSGKL
+184 GRSDSGKL
-192 VKRLGQL
+192 VKRLSQL
-199 VASWDKDGDGSG
+199 IASWDKDGDGSEI
-211 VETDE
+211 ETDE

-223 FFSESTFAET
+223 LFADSAFADT
-233 GFGET
+233 GFVET
-238 SRFRESTGFG
+238 SGFREPSAFG
-248 ELSRTGLRD
+248 ELSRTGPRD
-257 TPPPVVDTSP
+257 NAPPAVDLSP
-267 HWADVSSELNGTVR
+267 WKDISGELNGTVR

-300 LDAAQAELKS
+300 LDIAQAELKAQ
-310 HGASP
+310 GASP
-315 DRATQMAA
+315 ERAAQMAA

-361 WARGQAEAMSNALA
+361 WARGQAEAMNQTLA

-392 TRERQRALREE
+392 TRERQRTLREE
-403 RSKARDSLKGLI
+403 RSRARDALKGLI

-426 QHTDRFQTSVGR
+426 QHTDRFQSSVGR

-449 ESLTGTVREMVEE
+449 ESLAGTVREMVEE
-462 SRSVQSLVSQT
+462 SRSVQGLVAQA

-478 LEHDRAAALNQRVD
+478 LEHDRAAALTQRVD

-525 EQAKAEREST
+525 EQAKAEREAKPNPKL
-535 RVALALLDI
+535 ALALLDI

-586 EFVLMLPNTPLDEA
+586 EFVLMLPDTPLDEA
-600 QQVLV
+600 QAVLV
-605 RLQRSLSSALFNHE
+605 RLQRSLSAALFNHE

-634 RPGETLEA
+634 RAGETLEA

>member
-1 MLAGST
+1 
-7 GKHIA
+7 
-12 NAGRLGSGPALGP
+12 
-25 DVSCAAYAA
+25 
-34 FAGWKADMRSQL
+34 MRSSL

-66 TPENYARAYA
+66 TPENYSRAYA
-76 IESGGEPAQAASGA
+76 IEAGTESQPAANGA
-90 TSAVSERLQQ
+90 LPERAQQ
-100 LMSKL
+100 LVSKL

-110 PSGSTRQELQTALRE
+110 PSGSTRVELQTSLRE
-125 QKLDELQ
+125 QRFDELLK
-132 RQVDKLLDVAGPA
+132 QVDKLLDMAGPGV
-145 AQAEALALAI
+145 QAENLALAI

-175 DGVNRVLEL
+175 DSIARVLEL
-184 GRNDSGKL
+184 GRSDSHKL
-192 VKRLGQL
+192 VKRLTQL
-199 VASWDKDGDGSG
+199 IASWDRDVEGSD
-211 VETDE
+211 VETDAE
-216 DGGTPSQ
+216 GGTPSQ
-223 FFSESTFAET
+223 FFADSGFADSGFAE
-233 GFGET
+233 
-238 SRFRESTGFG
+238 S
-248 ELSRTGLRD
+248 SRTGALGAAGPD
-257 TPPPVVDTSP
+257 PSWPDI
-267 HWADVSSELNGTVR
+267 AAELNGTVR
-281 HALRSPQTEAT
+281 HALRSPASEAT
-292 PADALMRE
+292 PADALINE
-300 LDAAQAELKS
+300 LDAAQAELKAQ
-310 HGASP
+310 GASP
-315 DRATQMAA
+315 ERATQMAA

-338 FDELGGLCRELSG
+338 FDELGGLCRELSA

-361 WARGQAEAMSNALA
+361 WARGQAEAMNNTLA

-380 RGVRTVSELLSG
+380 RGVRTVSELLTG
-392 TRERQRALREE
+392 TRERQRTLRDE
-403 RSKARDSLKGLI
+403 RSRARDALKGLI

-426 QHTDRFQTSVGR
+426 QHTDRFQSSVGR

-449 ESLTGTVREMVEE
+449 ESLAGTVREMVEE
-462 SRSVQSLVSQT
+462 SRSVQGLVAQA
-473 QARLT
+473 QARLS
-478 LEHDRAAALNQRVD
+478 LEHDRAATLTQRVD
-492 ELEGELRRLSNEV
+492 ELEGELRRLSSEV

-525 EQAKAEREST
+525 EQAKAERETS
-535 RVALALLDI
+535 RIALALLDI

-600 QQVLV
+600 QAVLV
-605 RLQRSLSSALFNHE
+605 RLQRSLSAALFNHE

>member
-1 MLAGST
+1 
-7 GKHIA
+7 
-12 NAGRLGSGPALGP
+12 
-25 DVSCAAYAA
+25 
-34 FAGWKADMRSQL
+34 MRSQL

-76 IESGGEPAQAASGA
+76 IEAGGESPAAAGG
-90 TSAVSERLQQ
+90 VPERVQQ
-100 LMSKL
+100 LLSRL

-110 PSGSTRQELQTALRE
+110 PSGGTRQELQAALRE
-125 QKLDELQ
+125 QRYDELL
-132 RQVDKLLDVAGPA
+132 REVDKLLDSAGPA
-145 AQAEALALAI
+145 AQAEALAQAI

-160 GLERGGKHWTLARKK
+160 GLERGGRHWTLARKK
-175 DGVNRVLEL
+175 EGINRVLEL
-184 GRNDSGKL
+184 SRSDSHKMA
-192 VKRLGQL
+192 KRLNQL
-199 VASWDKDGDGSG
+199 AASWDKDGDGG
-211 VETDE
+211 DVETDGGLDE
-216 DGGTPSQ
+216 PGGTPSQ
-223 FFSESTFAET
+223 FFAESAFAADTGFAE
-233 GFGET
+233 
-238 SRFRESTGFG
+238 S
-248 ELSRTGLRD
+248 SRTGLRE
-257 TPPPVVDTSP
+257 PAPAAARAAPSAWPEVGG
-267 HWADVSSELNGTVR
+267 ELGATVR
-281 HALRSPQTEAT
+281 HALRSPQAEAT

-300 LDAAQAELKS
+300 LDAAQAELKAD
-310 HGASP
+310 GATP
-315 DRATQMAA
+315 ERAAQMAA
-323 LCLRARHLLDHRRHL
+323 LCQRARHLLDHRRHL

-361 WARGQAEAMSNALA
+361 WARGQAEAMNQTLA
-375 QGLSG
+375 QGLSS
-380 RGVRTVSELLSG
+380 RGVRTVSDLLAG
-392 TRERQRALREE
+392 TRERQRALRDE
-403 RSKARDSLKGLI
+403 RSRARDALKGLI
-415 QRMLAELGELG
+415 QRMLSELGELG
-426 QHTDRFQTSVGR
+426 QHTDRFQNSVGR
-438 YAEAIEQADSL
+438 YANAIEQADSL
-449 ESLTGTVREMVEE
+449 ESLAGTVREMVEE
-462 SRSVQSLVSQT
+462 SRSVQGLVAQT

-478 LEHDRAAALNQRVD
+478 LEHDRAAALTQRVD

-525 EQAKAEREST
+525 EQARAEREST

-559 DIALKSLAERTQ
+559 DIALKSLAERVQ

-586 EFVLMLPNTPLDEA
+586 EFVLMLPDTPLDEA
-600 QQVLV
+600 QAVLV
-605 RLQRSLSSALFNHE
+605 RLQRSLSAALFKHE

>member
-1 MLAGST
+1 
-7 GKHIA
+7 
-12 NAGRLGSGPALGP
+12 
-25 DVSCAAYAA
+25 
-34 FAGWKADMRSQL
+34 MRSQL

-76 IESGGEPAQAASGA
+76 IEAGGEPAAPPQGG
-90 TSAVSERLQQ
+90 VPERVQQ
-100 LMSKL
+100 LLSRL

-110 PSGSTRQELQTALRE
+110 PSGSTRQELQAALRE
-125 QKLDELQ
+125 QRLDELQ

-145 AQAEALALAI
+145 AQAEAMAQAI

-160 GLERGGKHWTLARKK
+160 GLERGSRHWTLARKK
-175 DGVNRVLEL
+175 DGVFRALEL
-184 GRNDSGKL
+184 SRSDSGKL
-192 VKRLGQL
+192 IKRLAQL
-199 VASWDKDGDGSG
+199 VASWDKDGDGSDI
-211 VETDE
+211 ETE
-216 DGGTPSQ
+216 EGGTPSQ
-223 FFSESTFAET
+223 LFADSAFAET
-233 GFGET
+233 G
-238 SRFRESTGFG
+238 FRESTGFG
-248 ELSRTGLRD
+248 EASRLDDLGGGGLRD
-257 TPPPVVDTSP
+257 EPPTADTSP
-267 HWADVSSELNGTVR
+267 HWAAVSAELNGTVR

-300 LDAAQAELKS
+300 LEAAQVELQAQ
-310 HGASP
+310 GASP
-315 DRATQMAA
+315 ERATQMAA

-338 FDELGGLCRELSG
+338 FDELGGLCRELG
-351 SLVDLAEDDS
+351 ASLVDLAEDDS
-361 WARGQAEAMSNALA
+361 WARGQAEAMNNTLT

-380 RGVRTVSELLSG
+380 RGVRTVSELLTG
-392 TRERQRALREE
+392 TRERQRALRDE
-403 RSKARDSLKGLI
+403 RSRARDALKGLI
-415 QRMLAELGELG
+415 QRMLSELGELG
-426 QHTDRFQTSVGR
+426 QHTDRFQSSVGR
-438 YAEAIEQADSL
+438 YAEAIEHADSL
-449 ESLTGTVREMVEE
+449 ESLAGTVREMVEE
-462 SRSVQSLVSQT
+462 SRSVQSLVAQT
-473 QARLT
+473 QQRLT
-478 LEHDRAAALNQRVD
+478 LEHDRAAALTQRVD

-535 RVALALLDI
+535 RMALALLDI

-549 LNDSLGHHAG
+549 LNDGLGHHAG

-600 QQVLV
+600 QAVLV
-605 RLQRSLSSALFNHE
+605 RLQRSLSSALFKHE

-634 RPGETLEA
+634 RQGETLEA

>member
-1 MLAGST
+1 
-7 GKHIA
+7 
-12 NAGRLGSGPALGP
+12 
-25 DVSCAAYAA
+25 
-34 FAGWKADMRSQL
+34 MRSSL

-66 TPENYARAYA
+66 TPENYSRAYA
-76 IESGGEPAQAASGA
+76 IEAGTESQPAANGA
-90 TSAVSERLQQ
+90 LPERVQQ
-100 LMSKL
+100 LLSKL

-110 PSGSTRQELQTALRE
+110 PSGSTRVELQTSLRE
-125 QKLDELQ
+125 QRFDELLK
-132 RQVDKLLDVAGPA
+132 QVDKLLDMAGPG
-145 AQAEALALAI
+145 AQAENLALAI

-175 DGVNRVLEL
+175 DGIARVLEL
-184 GRNDSGKL
+184 SRTDSHKL
-192 VKRLGQL
+192 VKRLTQL
-199 VASWDKDGDGSG
+199 IASWDKDVEGSE
-211 VETDE
+211 VETDA

-223 FFSESTFAET
+223 FFADSGFADSGFAEP
-233 GFGET
+233 
-238 SRFRESTGFG
+238 SRAGALGALGTAGPDPSWPDIG
-248 ELSRTGLRD
+248 
-257 TPPPVVDTSP
+257 
-267 HWADVSSELNGTVR
+267 AELNGTVR
-281 HALRSPQTEAT
+281 HALRSPASEAT
-292 PADALMRE
+292 PADALINE
-300 LDAAQAELKS
+300 LDAAQAELKAQ
-310 HGASP
+310 GASP
-315 DRATQMAA
+315 ERATQMAA

-338 FDELGGLCRELSG
+338 FDELGGLCRELSA

-361 WARGQAEAMSNALA
+361 WAQGQAEAMNNTLA

-380 RGVRTVSELLSG
+380 RGVRTVSELLTG
-392 TRERQRALREE
+392 TRERQRVLRDE
-403 RSKARDSLKGLI
+403 RSKARDALKGLI

-426 QHTDRFQTSVGR
+426 QHTDRFQNSVGR

-449 ESLTGTVREMVEE
+449 ESLAGTVREMVEE
-462 SRSVQSLVSQT
+462 SRSVQGLVA
-473 QARLT
+473 QAQERLT
-478 LEHDRAAALNQRVD
+478 LEHDRAAALTQRVD
-492 ELEGELRRLSNEV
+492 ELEGELRRLSSEV

-525 EQAKAEREST
+525 EQAKAERETS
-535 RVALALLDI
+535 RIALALLDI

-586 EFVLMLPNTPLDEA
+586 EFVLMLPSTPLDEA
-600 QQVLV
+600 QAVLV
-605 RLQRSLSSALFNHE
+605 RLQRSLSAALFNHE

>member
-1 MLAGST
+1 
-7 GKHIA
+7 
-12 NAGRLGSGPALGP
+12 
-25 DVSCAAYAA
+25 
-34 FAGWKADMRSQL
+34 MRSPL

-76 IESGGEPAQAASGA
+76 IEGGGEPAAAANGA
-90 TSAVSERLQQ
+90 VPERLQQ

-105 ISLAL
+105 IALAL
-110 PSGSTRQELQTALRE
+110 PSGTARQDLQTALRD

-132 RQVDKLLDVAGPA
+132 RQIDKLLDVAGPA
-145 AQAEALALAI
+145 AQAEALAQAI

-160 GLERGGKHWTLARKK
+160 GLERGGKHWTLARRK
-175 DGVNRVLEL
+175 DGIQRVLEL
-184 GRNDSGKL
+184 GRSDSGKL

-216 DGGTPSQ
+216 EGGTPSQ

-233 GFGET
+233 GFRD
-238 SRFRESTGFG
+238 SSGFG
-248 ELSRTGLRD
+248 DLGRTGLHD
-257 TPPPVVDTSP
+257 APTPVDASP
-267 HWADVSSELNGTVR
+267 HWADISGELNATVC
-281 HALRSPQTEAT
+281 HSLRSPQTEAT

-300 LDAAQAELKS
+300 LEAAQAELRS
-310 HGASP
+310 GGANAE
-315 DRATQMAA
+315 RATQMTA

-338 FDELGGLCRELSG
+338 FDELGGLCRELSA

-361 WARGQAEAMSNALA
+361 WARGQAEAMNNALS

-380 RGVRTVSELLSG
+380 RGVRTVSELLTG
-392 TRERQRALREE
+392 TRERQRALRDE
-403 RSKARDSLKGLI
+403 RSRARDSLKGLI

-449 ESLTGTVREMVEE
+449 ESLAGTVREMVEE
-462 SRSVQSLVSQT
+462 SRSVQGLVAQT

-478 LEHDRAAALNQRVD
+478 LEHDRAAALTQRVD

-525 EQAKAEREST
+525 EQAKAEREASPDP
-535 RVALALLDI
+535 RLALALLDI

-571 ASLRPGDMVARYGGE
+571 ASLRPGDLVARYGGE
-586 EFVLMLPNTPLDEA
+586 EFVLMLPDTPLDEA
-600 QQVLV
+600 QAVLL
-605 RLQRSLSSALFNHE
+605 RLQRSLSAALFKHE
-619 GKDVFVTFSAGVTLY
+619 GKDVFVTFSAGVTL
-634 RPGETLEA
+634 
-642 ALDRADVALYE
+642 
-653 AKHTGKNRACIA
+653 
-665 E
+665 

>member
-1 MLAGST
+1 
-7 GKHIA
+7 
-12 NAGRLGSGPALGP
+12 
-25 DVSCAAYAA
+25 
-34 FAGWKADMRSQL
+34 MRSQL
-46 PPAQLAK
+46 PPAQIAK

-76 IESGGEPAQAASGA
+76 IEGGGEPAPAAA
-90 TSAVSERLQQ
+90 NSAVPERLQQ

-110 PSGSTRQELQTALRE
+110 PSGSTRQDLQTALRD

-145 AQAEALALAI
+145 AQAEALAQAI

-175 DGVNRVLEL
+175 DGVSRVLEL
-184 GRNDSGKL
+184 GRSDSGKL

-216 DGGTPSQ
+216 EGGTPSQ
-223 FFSESTFAET
+223 FFSESTFTET
-233 GFGET
+233 G
-238 SRFRESTGFG
+238 FRESTGFG

-257 TPPPVVDTSP
+257 SPAPAPVVDTSP

-300 LDAAQAELKS
+300 LDAAQAELKAQ
-310 HGASP
+310 GASP
-315 DRATQMAA
+315 ERATQMAA

-338 FDELGGLCRELSG
+338 FDELGGLCRELSA

-361 WARGQAEAMSNALA
+361 WARGQAEAMNNTLA

-380 RGVRTVSELLSG
+380 RGVRTVSELLTG
-392 TRERQRALREE
+392 TRERQRALRDE
-403 RSKARDSLKGLI
+403 RSKARDALKGLI
-415 QRMLAELGELG
+415 QRMLNELGELG
-426 QHTDRFQTSVGR
+426 QHTDRFQNNVGR
-438 YAEAIEQADSL
+438 YAEAIEHADSL
-449 ESLTGTVREMVEE
+449 ESLAGTVREMVEE
-462 SRSVQSLVSQT
+462 SRSVQGLVAQT
-473 QARLT
+473 QQRLT
-478 LEHDRAAALNQRVD
+478 LEHDKASALTQRVD
-492 ELEGELRRLSNEV
+492 ELETELRRLSNEV